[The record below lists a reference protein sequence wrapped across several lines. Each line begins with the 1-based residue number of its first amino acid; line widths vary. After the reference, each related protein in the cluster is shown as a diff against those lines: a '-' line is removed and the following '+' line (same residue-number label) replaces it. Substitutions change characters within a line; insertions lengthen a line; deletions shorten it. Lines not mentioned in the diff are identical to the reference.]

1 MSRDLG
7 KSPSQPPDVARDDD
21 AMLGEDA
28 TYLIHEL
35 RAASHQALAYP
46 MEGLDRQLFGG
57 LRRNKTH
64 RGSADRL
71 ADSFCIIPIIFVR
84 LHIRR
89 HKLRAYQAH
98 LVTELRKH
106 TCPRTVRSFHPDQAR
121 RQIGKKRR
129 HRSTTQGF
137 TNDSIP
143 LPVNAMNF
151 KHVLCQVQAYPN
163 DLHDDSPSLQF
174 TSDIR
179 PAGRAGVHTIGAA
192 LARTFWPS
200 CSIGRVRSCVRP
212 VCAAVK
218 PLAIMLCAD
227 RLALSL
233 ALASHE
239 AHRSVFLSF
248 SLWRC

>member
-28 TYLIHEL
+28 TYLIHDL
-35 RAASHQALAYP
+35 RAASHHALSYP

-57 LRRNKTH
+57 LRRNKAH
-64 RGSADRL
+64 RGSADCL
-71 ADSFCIIPIIFVR
+71 ADSLCIIPIIFVR

-137 TNDSIP
+137 SNDYIPLSVNAMTSNTYFAKSKPIRTTCMMILPRCSPRPTFDRLDGRGSIP
-143 LPVNAMNF
+143 LAPWQE
-151 KHVLCQVQAYPN
+151 L
-163 DLHDDSPSLQF
+163 
-174 TSDIR
+174 SDV
-179 PAGRAGVHTIGAA
+179 AAA
-192 LARTFWPS
+192 LVG
-200 CSIGRVRSCVRP
+200 CGHV
-212 VCAAVK
+212 
-218 PLAIMLCAD
+218 
-227 RLALSL
+227 
-233 ALASHE
+233 
-239 AHRSVFLSF
+239 
-248 SLWRC
+248 